1 MIGFMIF
8 LVIAALA
15 VHAWL
20 NYSSSP
26 STGRLILAIIVTI
39 FALPTLIG
47 AIFKVTVWVILIFVV
62 LSVISLIIGPSSDKK
77 KE

>member
-1 MIGFMIF
+1 MIGFIIF

-20 NYSSSP
+20 NYSRSP

-39 FALPTLIG
+39 FALPTLLG
-47 AIFKVTVWVILIFVV
+47 AVFKIAVWIILIFVV
-62 LSVISLIIGPSSDKK
+62 LSVISLIIGPSADKQK
-77 KE
+77 G